1 MDHSAGGRRQPG
13 RRAALGDYGVEEI
26 GTRERPVVTGNATDG
41 VRDHSDSMM
50 LRNDDARLD
59 GPLPRMMA
67 RLAQWPVGA
76 VALGGV
82 ICLGVAVLLDG
93 AARAADLRL
102 VPLYVPILCVT
113 CWALNRRQ
121 AILFAIIA
129 AIVALL
135 PDILISSNPT
145 GAATAANAL
154 IRTMTYIFLA
164 LIITAYRRAFDE
176 ADHRAMHDGLT
187 GVLNK
192 MPFEAAAARHLAA
205 ARRARQTLLVACV
218 DLDGF
223 KAINTI
229 HGHSAGDSA
238 LRSFAREAMSAIRGS
253 DLVGRL
259 GGDEFGF
266 LLDASPGPGS
276 EALVHALH
284 ERLMTMLAKTG
295 LPLSCSMG
303 ALIVSPRTT
312 LTEEDLFHRADRL
325 MRKAKT
331 EGKGR
336 VLTEAVED

>member
-1 MDHSAGGRRQPG
+1 VSKG
-13 RRAALGDYGVEEI
+13 E
-26 GTRERPVVTGNATDG
+26 ATDG
-41 VRDHSDSMM
+41 VRDHSDSVT
-50 LRNDDARLD
+50 LRNDDGRLD
-59 GPLPRMMA
+59 GPLPRILTRLA
-67 RLAQWPVGA
+67 RLPAGA
-76 VALGGV
+76 VAVGGLV
-82 ICLGVAVLLDG
+82 CLAVAVLLDG
-93 AARAADLRL
+93 AARHADLRL

-113 CWALNRRQ
+113 CWALKRGP

-135 PDILISSNPT
+135 PDILIASNPSSM
-145 GAATAANAL
+145 ATAANAL
-154 IRTMTYIFLA
+154 LRAATYIFLA

-192 MPFEAAAARHLAA
+192 IPFETAAARHLTA

-229 HGHSAGDSA
+229 HGHKAGDSA
-238 LRSFAREAMSAIRGS
+238 LRSFAREALNAIRGS

-266 LLDASPGPGS
+266 LLSAPSGHNS
-276 EALVHALH
+276 EGLVHALH
-284 ERLMTMLAKTG
+284 QRLTTMLAKTG

-312 LTEEDLFHRADRL
+312 LSEADLFNRADRL
-325 MRKAKT
+325 MRKAKAD
-331 EGKGR
+331 GKGR
-336 VLTEAVED
+336 VLTEPVEG